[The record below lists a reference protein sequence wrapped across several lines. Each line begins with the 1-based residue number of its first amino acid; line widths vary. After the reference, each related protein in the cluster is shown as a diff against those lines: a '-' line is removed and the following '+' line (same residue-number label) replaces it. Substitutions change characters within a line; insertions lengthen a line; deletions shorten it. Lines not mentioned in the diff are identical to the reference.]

1 MNFSRFCCFVCFL
14 TYAIAPTISQKM
26 PPKEVLCGSLPPDNS
41 VEFSFLKIDG
51 MNLDSVARFISIE
64 FFRKFGRFALIESLT
79 TFCTFGIK
87 FELSEDSLVTD
98 GPWTNEVIA
107 SGRTFLINAGAA
119 TIDVLAIR
127 LRGAQRYK
135 ALVQFELRKIR
146 DIV

>member
-1 MNFSRFCCFVCFL
+1 
-14 TYAIAPTISQKM
+14 M

-119 TIDVLAIR
+119 TIDVLGKLEESGSVNGLSASNDFLPFAFIWAWTAG
-127 LRGAQRYK
+127 LRSTRPNNIQPS
-135 ALVQFELRKIR
+135 RKLTIH
-146 DIV
+146 